1 MRWMGYT
8 SRILLSVAVSAL
20 LAPPLVGGDAQAD
33 ERERTLLFA
42 GDIMLSRGVGA
53 RMAAKG
59 DWTHPFHKVAEMLRS
74 ADLTFANLECPI
86 SDAGRERGHLYSF
99 RADPR
104 ALEGLLFAGFD
115 VVSLANNHAYDWGPE
130 ALLDT
135 IQRLDK
141 AGIRAVGA
149 GANDR
154 EAHYPVVVDL
164 EGVRVAFLAY
174 VSIEPRAASAGAE
187 KPGVAWLD
195 PEQVLAD
202 IRFARPL
209 ADILV
214 VSPHW
219 GIEYAPKPELWQVE
233 LARRMIDAGADFV
246 VGHHPHVVQPFE
258 EYAGGWIAYSLG
270 NFVFDQKP
278 PSTRRGLLLKVTL
291 RGKRIVE
298 VSTLPTVIEPTFQAA
313 ISTAEELAREGK
325 RPAAKAASAPGRG
338 E

>member
-1 MRWMGYT
+1 MHWIRLS
-8 SRILLSVAVSAL
+8 SRILLSFAASAL
-20 LAPPLVGGDAQAD
+20 LAAPLQGDGPQAD

-59 DWTHPFHKVAEMLRS
+59 DWTHPFHQVAETLRS
-74 ADLTFANLECPI
+74 ADLTFGNLECPI

-135 IQRLDK
+135 IERLGD
-141 AGIRAVGA
+141 AGIRAAGA
-149 GANDR
+149 GSNDR

-164 EGVRVAFLAY
+164 DGVRVAFLAY
-174 VSIEPRAASAGAE
+174 VSIEPKVAAAGPE
-187 KPGVAWLD
+187 KPGVAWLN
-195 PEQVLAD
+195 PERVLSD
-202 IRFARPL
+202 IRFARQL
-209 ADILV
+209 ADIVV

-219 GIEYAPKPELWQVE
+219 GIEYAPKPEPWQVE
-233 LARRMIDAGADFV
+233 LARRMIDAGADLV
-246 VGHHPHVVQPFE
+246 VGHHPHVVQPVE

-270 NFVFDQKP
+270 NFVFDQRP
-278 PSTRRGLLLKVTL
+278 PATRRGLLMKVTL
-291 RGKRIVE
+291 RGKQIAGV
-298 VSTLPTVIEPTFQAA
+298 TTIPTIIEPTFQAA
-313 ISTAEELAREGK
+313 IPAAEEFAGEDK
-325 RPAAKAASAPGRG
+325 RPAAKAASAPERG